1 MQMKE
6 IDQVEVDFLLRF
18 PYLPDLT
25 SPVDFLSNISWG
37 GIKYLSGMENFRNLD
52 RDIDGAAKRWRK
64 FVESETPER
73 EKFPQEWKNK
83 TTFQRL
89 CIMRCVRLDRMVY
102 AIR

>member
-1 MQMKE
+1 M
-6 IDQVEVDFLLRF
+6 
-18 PYLPDLT
+18 
-25 SPVDFLSNISWG
+25 SNVAWG

-83 TTFQRL
+83 TAFQRL

-102 AIR
+102 AIRYNLL

>member
-1 MQMKE
+1 MQTKE
-6 IDQVEVDFLLRF
+6 VDSAEVDFLLRF
-18 PYLPDLT
+18 PYMPDLT
-25 SPVDFLSNISWG
+25 SPVDFLSNVSWG
-37 GIKYLSGMENFRNLD
+37 GIKFLSGMENFFNLD
-52 RDIDGAAKRWRK
+52 RDIDGAARRWMK

-83 TTFQRL
+83 TALQRL

>member
-1 MQMKE
+1 MQTKE
-6 IDQVEVDFLLRF
+6 VEQAEVDFLLRF

-25 SPVDFLSNISWG
+25 SPVDFLNNVSWG
-37 GIKYLSGMENFRNLD
+37 GIKYLSRMETFRNLD

-83 TTFQRL
+83 TALQRL
-89 CIMRCVRLDRMVY
+89 CIMRCVRLDRMIY

>member
-25 SPVDFLSNISWG
+25 SPVDFLSNVSWG

-52 RDIDGAAKRWRK
+52 K
-64 FVESETPER
+64 E
-73 EKFPQEWKNK
+73 
-83 TTFQRL
+83 
-89 CIMRCVRLDRMVY
+89 
-102 AIR
+102 